1 MQKIYKVVKYV
12 ENDQAESR
20 AFYSLLLTVHGLDDW
35 ELDKME
41 YAGGDSRRPEIH
53 RYVFVF
59 SKTVDDAEA
68 VEYICESLLDKEV
81 DDFADEDGE
90 YDVDDLMQYMYDELD
105 KKIEEN
111 QAEELH

>member
-1 MQKIYKVVKYV
+1 M
-12 ENDQAESR
+12 
-20 AFYSLLLTVHGLDDW
+20 
-35 ELDKME
+35 
-41 YAGGDSRRPEIH
+41 
-53 RYVFVF
+53 
-59 SKTVDDAEA
+59 
-68 VEYICESLLDKEV
+68 